1 MKEKII
7 TIKARSISQKQWSTL
22 LLEFNLIKKAWKK
35 FGVDLQ
41 ITAPG
46 LTRTLAWGTRKY
58 NEVRD
63 NSPVIE

>member
-1 MKEKII
+1 MSEKKVTII
-7 TIKARSISQKQWSTL
+7 AKGISQKQWSVL

-35 FGVDLQ
+35 YGVDLH

>member
-7 TIKARSISQKQWSTL
+7 TIKAHSISQKQWSTL

-63 NSPVIE
+63 NSPAVD